1 MMMINN
7 KRIGI
12 IVLILL
18 IVGGVIFFSN
28 KNGAADN
35 AFAADTVTMRID
47 ELTSAKVVVPYVKK
61 NHKLPDYYI
70 KKGEARRQGW
80 IASERNLCDVLP
92 GKAIGGDVFS
102 NREGNLPKSDG
113 RKWFEADLNYNCG
126 RRNADR
132 LLFSSDGLIYV
143 TYDHYKTFQQK

>member
-1 MMMINN
+1 MINN

-18 IVGGVIFFSN
+18 IVGGVILFNN
-28 KNGAADN
+28 KTNVANNELVSGIA
-35 AFAADTVTMRID
+35 TKRID
-47 ELTSAKVVVPYVKK
+47 ELTSEKVVVPYVNK

-70 KKGEARRQGW
+70 KKSEARKQGW
-80 IASERNLCDVLP
+80 IASEGNLCDVLP

-102 NREGNLPKSDG
+102 NREGNLPKSDK

-132 LLFSSDGLIYV
+132 LVFSNDGLIYV